1 VKAVPLAVL
10 FTVAI
15 SAGAQQY
22 LGTFQGLSENEL
34 STLNRQKPL
43 IRQATS
49 ARRLSL
55 AIPGAFPD
63 EIRRQIRALGANYVG
78 EVIMVVQGSDSQ
90 KTLADV
96 ARFLADVEGY
106 VDIPYWSKQNNRT
119 YTLFDKIKVVERT
132 RQPAGETVVT
142 DQHMEPFADYRARY
156 AYEMERGELRFRSEN
171 LTAISYKGFASVAPG
186 NMVWYLY
193 GFPKGGATF
202 LYGVGAV
209 KTFDLLGLFSERLK
223 TSFMGRIQAFFSYIY
238 EKRTKGAGKNG

>member
-1 VKAVPLAVL
+1 MAVL
-10 FTVAI
+10 TMVAV

-22 LGTFQGLSENEL
+22 LGTFRGLSESEL
-34 STLNRQKPL
+34 STLNLEKPL
-43 IRQATS
+43 IRQASS
-49 ARRLSL
+49 ARSLSL
-55 AIPGAFPD
+55 AVPGAFPD
-63 EIRRQIRALGANYVG
+63 EIRNQIRTLGANYVG
-78 EVIMVVQGSDSQ
+78 EVIMVVQGNNSQ
-90 KTLADV
+90 KTLSDI

-119 YTLFDKIKVVERT
+119 YDLFDKIKVVERT
-132 RQPAGETVVT
+132 LQPTGEMVVA
-142 DQHMEPFADYRARY
+142 DQHMEPFADYSSRY
-156 AYEMERGELRFRSEN
+156 AYELEGGELRFRSEN
-171 LTAISYKGFASVAPG
+171 LTPISYKGFASVAPG